1 MKRTLSILLA
11 VCLLLTALSACG
23 TEPAAD
29 TTPSAEPS
37 AAVTADAATREF
49 TDSTGRTVT
58 VPAEVTRVAVSGPLT
73 QIYAIPLVGDL
84 MVGVSN
90 YIAEDIEKYLPD
102 YISTLPELG
111 QLYGGGAELDLEAI
125 LAVDPDVVIDIGDS
139 KDGIAEDMDSLSEQT
154 GIPFVHID
162 ATVQT
167 SPDAYRMLGELV
179 GREEQAEEI
188 ATWLEDIYTMMTDMM
203 EKVDADGAQDRALLP
218 GRQGPERHSRGLLPR
233 GDLQHDD
240 GQSRRS
246 ARRRLERQRQRGGHG
261 AAARLGPRGHN
272 FRAGQRV
279 RLRRL
284 GRDLAAASGDKLRRV
299 L

>member
-1 MKRTLSILLA
+1 M
-11 VCLLLTALSACG
+11 
-23 TEPAAD
+23 
-29 TTPSAEPS
+29 SAE
-37 AAVTADAATREF
+37 AATREF

-58 VPAEVTRVAVSGPLT
+58 VPDEVTRVAVSGPLT

-125 LAVDPDVVIDIGDS
+125 LAAAPDVVIDIGDS

-167 SPDAYRMLGELV
+167 SP
-179 GREEQAEEI
+179 GR
-188 ATWLEDIYTMMTDMM
+188 
-203 EKVDADGAQDRALLP
+203 LP
-218 GRQGPERHSRGLLPR
+218 H
-233 GDLQHDD
+233 
-240 GQSRRS
+240 
-246 ARRRLERQRQRGGHG
+246 ARR
-261 AAARLGPRGHN
+261 
-272 FRAGQRV
+272 AGRP
-279 RLRRL
+279 
-284 GRDLAAASGDKLRRV
+284 
-299 L
+299 